1 MLSFKKMKVAID
13 IAIKSGSVPNIV
25 GLQGIGKSDLVR
37 EYARENGYAFEEI
50 TCSLLQEGDLAM
62 PYILNKPNGATEVSY
77 SINNIITRLCEKS
90 KTSKYAIL
98 FLDEFNRPSSQV
110 QSELMNLV
118 LQREI
123 LGYKLAD
130 NVRIILAMNPSSEME
145 GYEGSDYTVSF
156 SDAAIMGR
164 VVSLNLNPSVI
175 DWLEYG
181 SRIVNGRTLV
191 HESVLDFLRVNGK
204 MFTTKEE
211 TGKINATPRGWK
223 RVSDIVCT
231 YEETGCRDI
240 NILKNLIS
248 GTMDSS
254 ISKAFVKFYE
264 EVKSSDLDYSKL
276 AISYLQGNKF
286 DLKNYSSVE
295 ITDIFDRMVEF
306 VQGNY
311 DETYVNNL
319 AEYILSAPRELSFS
333 LSEKVE
339 KLSPEIY
346 SSMLMNDKFSSYILG
361 ILNGVQTIVSRS
373 SSLKRKGA

>member
-1 MLSFKKMKVAID
+1 MLSFKKMKIAID
-13 IAIKSGSVPNIV
+13 IAIKSGSVPCII

-37 EYARENGYAFEEI
+37 EYANDNNYAFEEI

-62 PYILNKPNGATEVSY
+62 PYISNKSDGATEVSY
-77 SINNIITRLCEKS
+77 SINNIITRLCEKAR
-90 KTSKYAIL
+90 TSTYAIL
-98 FLDEFNRPSSQV
+98 FLDEFNRPSSQC

-123 LGYKLAD
+123 LGYKLAE

-145 GYEGSDYTVSF
+145 GYEGTDYSVSF

-175 DWLEYG
+175 DWIEYG

-204 MFTTKEE
+204 MFTTPEE
-211 TGKINATPRGWK
+211 TGKVNATPRGWK
-223 RVSDIVCT
+223 RVSDIVYT
-231 YEETGCRDI
+231 YEEMGCRDV

-254 ISKAFVKFYE
+254 ISKAFIKFYE
-264 EVKSSDLDYSKL
+264 EVKKTDVDYSKL

-286 DLKNYSSVE
+286 NLEDYSSVE
-295 ITDIFDRMVEF
+295 ITDIFDRMLEF
-306 VQGNY
+306 LQGNSEDSY
-311 DETYVNNL
+311 ANNL
-319 AEYILSAPRELSFS
+319 AEYILSAPKELGYS

-339 KLSPEIY
+339 KANSEIY
-346 SSMLMNDKFSSYILG
+346 SVMLMNDQFSSYVLG
-361 ILNGVQTIVSRS
+361 ILNGVQNIMSRS